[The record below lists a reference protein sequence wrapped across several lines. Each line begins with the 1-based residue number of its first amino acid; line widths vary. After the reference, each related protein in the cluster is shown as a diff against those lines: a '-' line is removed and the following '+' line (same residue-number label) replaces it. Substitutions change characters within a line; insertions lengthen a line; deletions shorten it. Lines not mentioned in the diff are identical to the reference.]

1 MSPTF
6 RMPRL
11 SRCRTEEGGAIMWSC
26 ITKTPN
32 TKGLLLDSIGIN
44 EKRGRHPNE
53 GEATYKKS
61 LFDGIRSINNEF
73 I

>member
-1 MSPTF
+1 MNPTF

-11 SRCRTEEGGAIMWSC
+11 SRCRTAEGGAIMLCC

-32 TKGLLLDSIGIN
+32 TKDLLLGSIRN

-53 GEATYKKS
+53 CEATYKKS
-61 LFDGIRSINNEF
+61 FFDGIRSTNNELL
-73 I
+73 